1 MEFKK
6 KFRIFVKQFNNNLK
20 QLKMKKVLALAFVA
34 TMVVLS
40 ACGSSKSETTT
51 DSTTVDSTT
60 TAQADSITTTSVTPE
75 GTVNNIDSAVVK

>member
-40 ACGSSKSETTT
+40 ACGGSKSETAVA
-51 DSTTVDSTT
+51 DSTSVDSTT
-60 TAQADSITTTSVTPE
+60 TAQADSVAA
-75 GTVNNIDSAVVK
+75 DSAVVK

>member
-1 MEFKK
+1 LEFSK

-40 ACGSSKSETTT
+40 ACGGSKSETAA
-51 DSTTVDSTT
+51 DSVTVDSTVA
-60 TAQADSITTTSVTPE
+60 AQADSISTDSVAA
-75 GTVNNIDSAVVK
+75 DSAAAK

>member
-34 TMVVLS
+34 TMAVLS
-40 ACGSSKSETTT
+40 ACGGSKSETAVA
-51 DSTTVDSTT
+51 DSTSVDSTT
-60 TAQADSITTTSVTPE
+60 TAQADSVAA
-75 GTVNNIDSAVVK
+75 DSAVVK

>member
-1 MEFKK
+1 
-6 KFRIFVKQFNNNLK
+6 
-20 QLKMKKVLALAFVA
+20 MKKVLALVFLA

-40 ACGSSKSETTT
+40 ACGGSKSKTTT

-75 GTVNNIDSAVVK
+75 GPVNNIDSAVVK

>member
-1 MEFKK
+1 
-6 KFRIFVKQFNNNLK
+6 
-20 QLKMKKVLALAFVA
+20 MKKVLALAFVA
-34 TMVVLS
+34 TMVGLS
-40 ACGSSKSETTT
+40 ACGSSKSETTS

>member
-1 MEFKK
+1 
-6 KFRIFVKQFNNNLK
+6 
-20 QLKMKKVLALAFVA
+20 MKKVLALAFVA

-40 ACGSSKSETTT
+40 ACGGSKSETAT

>member
-40 ACGSSKSETTT
+40 ACGGSKSETVVA
-51 DSTTVDSTT
+51 DSTSVDSTT
-60 TAQADSITTTSVTPE
+60 TAQADSVAA
-75 GTVNNIDSAVVK
+75 DSAVVK

>member
-40 ACGSSKSETTT
+40 ACGGSKSETTS
-51 DSTTVDSTT
+51 DSTTVDSTVT
-60 TAQADSITTTSVTPE
+60 TQADSVAA
-75 GTVNNIDSAVVK
+75 DSAVVK